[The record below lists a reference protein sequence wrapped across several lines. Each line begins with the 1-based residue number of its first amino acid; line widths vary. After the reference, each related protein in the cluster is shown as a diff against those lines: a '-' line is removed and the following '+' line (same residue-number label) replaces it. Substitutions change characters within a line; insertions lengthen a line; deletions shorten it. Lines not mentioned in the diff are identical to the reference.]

1 MQNAVNY
8 KALEKIMNLILTGIH
23 NLTARAFFQE
33 YHVER
38 VGAEQTQVHVGNLLR
53 NGLQVHTKN
62 TKNGIYYLT
71 KRLQFIL
78 YYVNLHCRY
87 GT

>member
-38 VGAEQTQVHVGNLLR
+38 VGAEQTQVHVGNL
-53 NGLQVHTKN
+53 
-62 TKNGIYYLT
+62 
-71 KRLQFIL
+71 
-78 YYVNLHCRY
+78 
-87 GT
+87 